1 MSSFSP
7 FLNKRYVYSAQKK
20 KKMKKRNT
28 QTLSSREVWDED
40 WNSRLFLATHQL
52 KLETSLGY
60 KWSRLS
66 SPITQTDTMHLCRV
80 VPLRWEG
87 GLLSQN
93 TQIESQSGD
102 DWSMDCGFRD
112 PGTAEWP
119 GTGLFSSSVRWE
131 RWLARRI
138 AAERQPRQK
147 TYLTNLPT
155 VET

>member
-20 KKMKKRNT
+20 KKWKWNT
-28 QTLSSREVWDED
+28 QTLSSREVGEED

-60 KWSRLS
+60 KWSCLS
-66 SPITQTDTMHLCRV
+66 SPITQTQGVYVGLF
-80 VPLRWEG
+80 LSIG
-87 GLLSQN
+87 GLLLSQN
-93 TQIESQSGD
+93 TPIENQSGD

-112 PGTAEWP
+112 PDTAKWP

-131 RWLARRI
+131 RWLACRI
-138 AAERQPRQK
+138 AAEHQPWQK